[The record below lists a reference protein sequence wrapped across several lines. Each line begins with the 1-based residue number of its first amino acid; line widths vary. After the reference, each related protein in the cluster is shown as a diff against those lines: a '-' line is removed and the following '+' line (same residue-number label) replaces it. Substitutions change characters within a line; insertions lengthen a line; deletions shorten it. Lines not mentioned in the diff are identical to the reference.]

1 VFWRRDAFVAYI
13 RRKHDDG
20 VAPPCLFENG
30 PPANGDINSWETA
43 PALFPHFRSK
53 RMAAAGRVAVSVSL
67 PGCPVLAP
75 SARGQLDAV
84 ERRGRLER

>member
-1 VFWRRDAFVAYI
+1 
-13 RRKHDDG
+13 
-20 VAPPCLFENG
+20 
-30 PPANGDINSWETA
+30 
-43 PALFPHFRSK
+43 
-53 RMAAAGRVAVSVSL
+53 MAAAGRVAVSVSL